1 MWDKLCQDFSRLRA
15 LYFPN
20 NAVLYAF
27 ISAKKVFTPSHRV
40 RFCLIF
46 NGFECEGLDFQ
57 VFTSTVAF
65 YRVYLLIFGLFSG
78 VKAYAFHPSQA
89 FTARVNALLPM

>member
-27 ISAKKVFTPSHRV
+27 ISAKKVFTPSRRV

-46 NGFECEGLDFQ
+46 SGFECEGLDFQ
-57 VFTSTVAF
+57 VFTTAVAF
-65 YRVYLLIFGLFSG
+65 LSVYLLILGWFSG

-89 FTARVNALLPM
+89 FTARVNALLHM